1 MWIQSIKL
9 LCKTLFFRKLSA
21 ILKLY
26 LVEGDNKC
34 MYIEHDYATRQIK
47 DVASTMAIEDMYLSK
62 EFILKMV
69 EVARGNLS
77 SEQLRQEV
85 ISKYA
90 RP

>member
-1 MWIQSIKL
+1 
-9 LCKTLFFRKLSA
+9 
-21 ILKLY
+21 
-26 LVEGDNKC
+26 
-34 MYIEHDYATRQIK
+34 MYIENDYATRQIK
-47 DVASTMAIEDMYLSK
+47 DVASTMAIEDMYLSRD
-62 EFILKMV
+62 FILKMV